1 MHSLIIWL
9 IIYCL
14 PALVAGGISRYYI
27 QYHRR
32 ILVFIHILLVVSAGA
47 SLYIIDISGL
57 TFPWH
62 VDILPVV
69 SYAATVLFAVVL
81 LGRLGI
87 FYGVSALIQEFTM
100 LSSAFILLQYFPVY
114 VAILMIAPLFIFCH
128 RPIPS

>member
-47 SLYIIDISGL
+47 SLPSAASARPREDCGAEASRRATRTL
-57 TFPWH
+57 
-62 VDILPVV
+62 
-69 SYAATVLFAVVL
+69 YATSLRRRECAEAGPAAERERGSEKDT
-81 LGRLGI
+81 I
-87 FYGVSALIQEFTM
+87 
-100 LSSAFILLQYFPVY
+100 
-114 VAILMIAPLFIFCH
+114 
-128 RPIPS
+128 